1 VITFIYIGKKHNTLL
16 FFLILAKRV
25 IFYLFFGSLYLENQ
39 PGEDGLFMQHHFSS
53 VLGYHFII
61 WYIESIVKIMF
72 LKQIARVVKNF
83 MEELDGTTG

>member
-1 VITFIYIGKKHNTLL
+1 LPRELIYI
-16 FFLILAKRV
+16 
-25 IFYLFFGSLYLENQ
+25 YFFGSLYLENK